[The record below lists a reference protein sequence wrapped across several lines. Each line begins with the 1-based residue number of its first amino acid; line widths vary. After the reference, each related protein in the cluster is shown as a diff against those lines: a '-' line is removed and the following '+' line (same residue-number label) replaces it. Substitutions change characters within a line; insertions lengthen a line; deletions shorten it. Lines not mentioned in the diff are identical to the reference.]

1 MKKLQKFYKVEY
13 FLMDNLPNNLE
24 LWLFLSWIYNKWKIF
39 EEIMHYFNQIT
50 NSLWNA
56 CKDHNLLPVVIKS
69 IISSDIV

>member
-13 FLMDNLPNNLE
+13 FLMDTLPNDLE

-50 NSLWNA
+50 NSL
-56 CKDHNLLPVVIKS
+56 
-69 IISSDIV
+69 